1 MILRSVK
8 DAADDDGIAL
18 DSEKQFAGK
27 PPGERTTE
35 SAMVKREVLRGGF
48 KPRQGFSNR
57 NQEFISQSG
66 ATVLLPVPSPVQIRL
81 GRGADGDTP
90 PHRRD

>member
-8 DAADDDGIAL
+8 DAEDHDGTAL

-35 SAMVKREVLRGGF
+35 STIVKREVLRGGF
-48 KPRQGFSNR
+48 KPRQGFSN
-57 NQEFISQSG
+57 QK
-66 ATVLLPVPSPVQIRL
+66 
-81 GRGADGDTP
+81 
-90 PHRRD
+90 